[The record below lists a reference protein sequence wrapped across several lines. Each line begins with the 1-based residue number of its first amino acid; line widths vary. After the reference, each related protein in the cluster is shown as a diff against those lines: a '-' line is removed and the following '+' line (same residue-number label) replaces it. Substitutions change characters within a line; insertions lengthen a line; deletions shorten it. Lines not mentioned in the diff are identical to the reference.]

1 MFNNALKKTDKLTNM
16 SIISTFVFCII
27 GIILMVFPDSS
38 LRFISYAVAVLFMA
52 AGIFFILRST
62 NHKSLFDTT
71 TVGVCMLIPGII
83 IMLHPELLETI
94 IPIFVGAWIIVNSIV
109 RIRMA
114 LALRDIPN
122 SNYIFSIVLSVLE
135 FICVILLVVNPQTGL
150 LSLTA
155 FMGIMLLIYSISDL
169 IDLVVIKAHVADIR
183 KSFKEL
189 ETDISTDN
197 QEEVKEAKYK

>member
-1 MFNNALKKTDKLTNM
+1 MFNNVLKKTDKLTNM

-71 TVGVCMLIPGII
+71 TIGVCMLIPGVI

-114 LALRDIPN
+114 LALHDIPG
-122 SNYIFSIVLSVLE
+122 SNYIFSIVLAVLE
-135 FICVILLVVNPQTGL
+135 FICGILLVVNPQTGS

-169 IDLVVIKAHVADIR
+169 IDLLVLKAHVSDIR
-183 KSFKEL
+183 SAFKEL
-189 ETDISTDN
+189 ETES
-197 QEEVKEAKYK
+197 EVKDAKYKEKD